1 MLELGSFVLAILVSS
16 NTQSICQKGWNVII
30 IISVQFLSRAEILVH
45 EFTIA
50 AIHVCAQPGGHFVC
64 SYIRFLQ

>member
-1 MLELGSFVLAILVSS
+1 MLELGSFVLAIIISS

-30 IISVQFLSRAEILVH
+30 IISVQFFSSAEILVY
-45 EFTIA
+45 EFTVA
-50 AIHVCAQPGGHFVC
+50 AIHVCSQNGGHFVC